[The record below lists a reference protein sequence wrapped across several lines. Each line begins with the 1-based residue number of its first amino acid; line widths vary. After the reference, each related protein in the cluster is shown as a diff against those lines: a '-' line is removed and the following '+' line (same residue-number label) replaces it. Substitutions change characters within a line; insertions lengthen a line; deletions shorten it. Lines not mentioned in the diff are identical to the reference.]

1 MAAVSPAR
9 LAGRIRAPVFLAAGG
24 EDERA
29 PPQHTEMMEKALRR
43 ANVPVEALYY
53 ATEGHGFYR
62 EEHRREYYA
71 RLLAFFA
78 RHLGGQAATTG
89 AAPADAKK

>member
-1 MAAVSPAR
+1 MRFA
-9 LAGRIRAPVFLAAGG
+9 LFRAS
-24 EDERA
+24 
-29 PPQHTEMMEKALRR
+29 
-43 ANVPVEALYY
+43 VPVKALYY

-78 RHLGGQAATTG
+78 RHLGGQAARTG
-89 AAPADAKK
+89 SAPADAKKWRRSGSRGRTARWVMLRPFVRLPSERT